1 MFTVTDFVTGFI
13 ILLHRVEYL
22 TTMPFFMKEEV
33 SLGLLPRICF
43 SLLTGLL
50 VPVCTELKA
59 AVETA
64 SVIPVCEAW
73 ISTSQQKV
81 TKFQLSDFVMRLL

>member
-1 MFTVTDFVTGFI
+1 
-13 ILLHRVEYL
+13 
-22 TTMPFFMKEEV
+22 MKEEV
-33 SLGLLPRICF
+33 SLGLLPRIFF
-43 SLLTGLL
+43 SLLTGLP
-50 VPVCTELKA
+50 VPVCTELEG

-81 TKFQLSDFVMRLL
+81 TKFQLSDFVMKASLMY